1 SGVTTGGMMPRNGGS
16 VSSDIAA
23 FNQLMFARLLIRPC
37 AVHDRLQVEF
47 ARIEHNMLDAL
58 SSPRVCNMYES
69 VAGLDHRRVG
79 ITIRTIVVFK
89 HERRLPLLAIGRNG
103 DVQRAA
109 ALVIRVVV
117 INQKLPAIGKRNRI
131 GTGTGV

>member
-1 SGVTTGGMMPRNGGS
+1 MNRPWTPPSMRWFNSRSRPASSSSSAPLSGVTTGGMMPRNGGS

-89 HERRLPLLAIGRNG
+89 HERRLPLLAIGRN
-103 DVQRAA
+103 
-109 ALVIRVVV
+109 
-117 INQKLPAIGKRNRI
+117 
-131 GTGTGV
+131 